1 MRQMEAAGMDP
12 SAMKGMAGGMG
23 GGMGGMGGRATGQ
36 RYV

>member
-1 MRQMEAAGMDP
+1 MDP